1 MTEQQTSVLGAG
13 KELVGAEVFDAH
25 GERVGKLA
33 RVYPPPEGGTPDLAL
48 VKTGLFGL
56 RCSFVPLAGATLEG
70 DALVVP
76 FLKAHIREAPAL
88 PKGETSVS
96 AEQEAEVFRHYGIH
110 PR

>member
-1 MTEQQTSVLGAG
+1 MTEPQSSVLGAG
-13 KELVGAEVFDAH
+13 QELVGTEVFDTH
-25 GERVGKLA
+25 GERVGKLL
-33 RVYPPPEGGTPDLAL
+33 RVFPGAGGAPPELAL

-56 RCSFVPLAGATLEG
+56 RHSFVPLAGATLED

-88 PKGETSVS
+88 PKGETSIATGQD
-96 AEQEAEVFRHYGIH
+96 AEIFRHYGIN